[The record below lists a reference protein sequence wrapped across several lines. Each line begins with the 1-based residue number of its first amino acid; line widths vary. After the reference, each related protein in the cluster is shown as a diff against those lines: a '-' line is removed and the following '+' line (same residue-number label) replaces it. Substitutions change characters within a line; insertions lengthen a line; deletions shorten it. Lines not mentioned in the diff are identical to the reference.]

1 MKNSIVSLILFFSAV
16 AFIFFANSELI
27 KLCDEISNDSNKIEK
42 LLNEKKWDESYAESV
57 KLLKNLDESN
67 SISSIY
73 ISHIELDAIVDQ
85 TVRLT
90 VLIKSKD
97 ESESLATLH
106 LIRYTAERIKELQ
119 YPSIENILIKKLYL
133 L

>member
-1 MKNSIVSLILFFSAV
+1 MKNSIVSLILFFSAII
-16 AFIFFANSELI
+16 FIFFANSELI
-27 KLCDEISNDSNKIEK
+27 KLCDQISNDSDRIER
-42 LLNEKKWDESYAESV
+42 LLDDKKWDESYNESV
-57 KLLKNLDESN
+57 KLLKKLDESN

-90 VLIKSKD
+90 VLIKSRD

-106 LIRYTAERIKELQ
+106 LIRYNAERIKELQ
-119 YPSIENILIKKLYL
+119 YPSIENILIKKL
-133 L
+133 

>member
-27 KLCDEISNDSNKIEK
+27 KLCDKISSDSDKIEK

-73 ISHIELDAIVDQ
+73 ISHIELDSIVDQ

-90 VLIKSKD
+90 VLIKSRD

-106 LIRYTAERIKELQ
+106 LIRYSAERIKELQ
-119 YPSIENILIKKLYL
+119 YPSIENILIKKPYL
-133 L
+133 

>member
-27 KLCDEISNDSNKIEK
+27 KLCDKISSDSDKIEK
-42 LLNEKKWDESYAESV
+42 LLNEKKWDESYDESV

-73 ISHIELDAIVDQ
+73 ISHIELDSIVDQ

-90 VLIKSKD
+90 VLIKSRD

-106 LIRYTAERIKELQ
+106 LIRYSAERIKELQ
-119 YPSIENILIKKLYL
+119 YPSIENILIKKPYL
-133 L
+133 

>member
-1 MKNSIVSLILFFSAV
+1 MKNSIVSLILFFSAII
-16 AFIFFANSELI
+16 FIFFANSELI
-27 KLCDEISNDSNKIEK
+27 KLCDQISNDSDRIER
-42 LLNEKKWDESYAESV
+42 LLDDKKWAESYNESV
-57 KLLKNLDESN
+57 KLLKKLDESN

-90 VLIKSKD
+90 VLIKSRD

-106 LIRYTAERIKELQ
+106 LIRYNAERIKELQ

-133 L
+133 

>member
-1 MKNSIVSLILFFSAV
+1 MKNSIVSLILFFSAII
-16 AFIFFANSELI
+16 FIFFANSELI
-27 KLCDEISNDSNKIEK
+27 KLCDQISNDSDRIER
-42 LLNEKKWDESYAESV
+42 LLDDKKWDESYNESV
-57 KLLKNLDESN
+57 KLLKKLDESN

-90 VLIKSKD
+90 VLIKSRD

-106 LIRYTAERIKELQ
+106 LIRYNAERIKELQ

-133 L
+133 

>member
-1 MKNSIVSLILFFSAV
+1 MKNSIVSLILFFSAII
-16 AFIFFANSELI
+16 FIFFANSELI
-27 KLCDEISNDSNKIEK
+27 KLCDQISNDSDRIER
-42 LLNEKKWDESYAESV
+42 LLDDKNWDESYNESV
-57 KLLKNLDESN
+57 KLLKKLDESN

-90 VLIKSKD
+90 VLIKSRD

-106 LIRYTAERIKELQ
+106 LIRYNAERIKELQ
-119 YPSIENILIKKLYL
+119 YPSIKNILIKKLYL
-133 L
+133 

>member
-57 KLLKNLDESN
+57 KLLKNLDQSN

-119 YPSIENILIKKLYL
+119 YPSIENILIKKPYL
-133 L
+133 

>member
-1 MKNSIVSLILFFSAV
+1 MKNSIVSLILFFSAII
-16 AFIFFANSELI
+16 FIFFANSELI
-27 KLCDEISNDSNKIEK
+27 KLCDQISNDSDRIER
-42 LLNEKKWDESYAESV
+42 LLDDKNWDESYNESV
-57 KLLKNLDESN
+57 KLLKKLDESN

-90 VLIKSKD
+90 VLIKSRD

-106 LIRYTAERIKELQ
+106 LIRYNAERIKELQ

-133 L
+133 

>member
-27 KLCDEISNDSNKIEK
+27 KLCDKISSDSDKIEK
-42 LLNEKKWDESYAESV
+42 LLNEEKWDESYDESV

-73 ISHIELDAIVDQ
+73 ISHIELDSIVDQ

-90 VLIKSKD
+90 VLIKSRD

-106 LIRYTAERIKELQ
+106 LIRYSAERIKELQ
-119 YPSIENILIKKLYL
+119 YPSIENILIKKPYL
-133 L
+133 

>member
-1 MKNSIVSLILFFSAV
+1 MKNSIVSLILFFSAII
-16 AFIFFANSELI
+16 FIFFANSELI
-27 KLCDEISNDSNKIEK
+27 KLCDQISNDSDRIER
-42 LLNEKKWDESYAESV
+42 LLDDKKWDESYNESV
-57 KLLKNLDESN
+57 KLLKKLDESN

-90 VLIKSKD
+90 VLIKSRD

-106 LIRYTAERIKELQ
+106 LIKYNAERIKELQ

-133 L
+133 

>member
-27 KLCDEISNDSNKIEK
+27 KLCDKISRDSDKIEK
-42 LLNEKKWDESYAESV
+42 LLNEKKWDESYDESV

-73 ISHIELDAIVDQ
+73 ISHIELDSIVDQ

-90 VLIKSKD
+90 VLIKSRD

-106 LIRYTAERIKELQ
+106 LIRYSAERIKELQ
-119 YPSIENILIKKLYL
+119 YPSIENILIKKPYL
-133 L
+133 

>member
-27 KLCDEISNDSNKIEK
+27 KLCDKISSDSDKIEK
-42 LLNEKKWDESYAESV
+42 LLNEKKWDESYDESV

-119 YPSIENILIKKLYL
+119 YPSIENILIKKPYL
-133 L
+133 

>member
-119 YPSIENILIKKLYL
+119 YPSIENILIKKPYL
-133 L
+133 

>member
-1 MKNSIVSLILFFSAV
+1 MKNSIVSLILSFSAII
-16 AFIFFANSELI
+16 FIFFANSELI
-27 KLCDEISNDSNKIEK
+27 KLCDQISNDSDRIER
-42 LLNEKKWDESYAESV
+42 LLDDKKWDESYNESV
-57 KLLKNLDESN
+57 KLLKKLDESN

-90 VLIKSKD
+90 VLIKSRD

-106 LIRYTAERIKELQ
+106 LIRYNAERIKELQ

-133 L
+133 

>member
-1 MKNSIVSLILFFSAV
+1 MKNSIVSLILFFSAII
-16 AFIFFANSELI
+16 FIFFANSELI
-27 KLCDEISNDSNKIEK
+27 KLCDQISDDSDRIER
-42 LLNEKKWDESYAESV
+42 LLDDKKWDESYNESV
-57 KLLKNLDESN
+57 KLLKKLDESN

-90 VLIKSKD
+90 VLIKSRD

-106 LIRYTAERIKELQ
+106 LIRYNAERIKELQ

-133 L
+133 